1 MGTKKNK
8 ASGFIKLNLKSPGLR
23 AKKLRGFTQLN
34 NFKFNKFK
42 IKFWEVNPKTYLTG
56 FTLIEMLIVIVVVG
70 VLITGSVISLTSSR
84 VAARD
89 ARRLSDVK
97 ALQESLGLYK
107 NAEGSYPQTIVPGS
121 PLVGPTSGLTFLKSV
136 PSDPAPPDGS
146 CDSLGYQY
154 SVSNNIYT
162 ITYCLGKGT
171 DQIASGTHY
180 AKPTGMDV
188 AMCTTVCA
196 GGRNCGNDGCGGS
209 CGTCSGGFTCVN
221 GVCTVVCIPATCGSL
236 GLTCGTPSNGCGG
249 SLSCGDCLMAVL
261 VVGGGGG
268 GSNSGTYGGGGAG
281 GKVSYN
287 ASLAV
292 PYGTYTVT
300 VGPTAVANTTGNS
313 SSFHT
318 ITSGGGSPGL
328 IRNGGTSGNLFS
340 GGLGGNL
347 SPRVGGGG
355 GGGSGSVGFD
365 AGDGIGGNGG
375 VGTNNS
381 ISGGTIA
388 YAGGGGGAGNNAPG
402 GIGAAGG
409 GMGGNALNPD
419 GFPAASNTGSGGGGS
434 LNTIGGTGGS
444 GIVIIRH
451 AVGLVSTT
459 GGTLSIVGGDE
470 VHTFTTTGQFVVS
483 QP

>member
-1 MGTKKNK
+1 MGIKKNK
-8 ASGFIKLNLKSPGLR
+8 VSGFIQLNFKSPGLG
-23 AKKLRGFTQLN
+23 AKKLM
-34 NFKFNKFK
+34 
-42 IKFWEVNPKTYLTG
+42 G
-56 FTLIEMLIVIVVVG
+56 FTLIEILVVIVVFG
-70 VLITGSVISLTSSR
+70 VLITGSVISLASSR

-89 ARRLSDVK
+89 TRRLGDVK

-107 NAEGSYPQTIVPGS
+107 NAEGSYPQTIIPGS
-121 PLVGPTSGLTFLKSV
+121 PLVGPISGLTFLNSV

-154 SVSNNIYT
+154 GVSNNIYT

-171 DQIASGTHY
+171 DQIAGGIHY

-188 AMCTTVCA
+188 AMCNTVCA

-209 CGTCSGGFTCVN
+209 CGTCGGGFTCVN
-221 GVCTVVCIPATCGSL
+221 GVCTVVCVPATCVSL
-236 GLTCGTPSNGCGG
+236 GLTCGTPSDGCGR

-268 GSNSGTYGGGGAG
+268 GSMSGTYGGGGGG

-300 VGPTAVANTTGNS
+300 VGPTVAAATNGNS

-318 ITSGGGSPGL
+318 ITSGGGSQGL
-328 IRNGGTSGNLFS
+328 IRNGGTSGNIFV

-347 SPRVGGGG
+347 YPPRLGGGG
-355 GGGSGSVGFD
+355 GGGSSAIGDD
-365 AGDGIGGNGG
+365 AGNGVGGNGG
-375 VGTNNS
+375 AGTDNS
-381 ISGGTIA
+381 ISGGVVS
-388 YAGGGGGAGNNAPG
+388 YAGGGGGAGSAGPG

-409 GMGGNALNPD
+409 GMGGNTLSPN
-419 GFPAASNTGSGGGGS
+419 GLPATSNTGSGGGGS
-434 LNTIGGTGGS
+434 LNTVGGTGGS

-459 GGTLSIVGGDE
+459 GGITSIVGGDE
-470 VHTFTTTGQFVVS
+470 VHTFTATGQFVVS